1 MVMADRI
8 ERSKIELYEQ
18 IVKAI
23 VGAR

>member
-23 VGAR
+23 AGAR